1 MGLEMFSLQGKIAVV
16 TGGGRGLG
24 RAIAEGFAEAGADVV
39 LVARTQAQLD
49 AAARHIEGLGRRAH
63 PVAADV
69 TKRRDVEHVVAEA
82 VQRFGQI
89 DILAN
94 VAGMNIEG
102 PSAEQTEED
111 WDAVLA
117 VNLKGCYLGCQTVGR
132 HMIERGG
139 GRIINMSSIGGLIG
153 IARNSAYTAAK
164 AGIIMLSRSL
174 AVEWARYRINV
185 NALCPGYFITDINRD
200 YFASESGQAFIKR
213 FIPLRRT
220 GQIEEIKGA
229 AIFLASPASNF
240 MTGSALV
247 IDGGQTAW

>member
-1 MGLEMFSLQGKIAVV
+1 MGLEMFSLRGKIAVV

-39 LVARTQAQLD
+39 LVARTQAQLKE
-49 AAARHIEGLGRRAH
+49 AAQRIEGLGRRAH
-63 PVAADV
+63 PVVADV
-69 TKRRDVEHVVAEA
+69 TKRPDMERVVAEA

-102 PSAEQTEED
+102 PSAEQTEEE
-111 WDAVLA
+111 WDAVLD

-153 IARNSAYTAAK
+153 IARNAAYTAAK

-174 AVEWARYRINV
+174 AVEWARYNINV
-185 NALCPGYFITDINRD
+185 NALCPGYFVTDINRD

-213 FIPLRRT
+213 FIPIRRT

-229 AIFLASPASNF
+229 AIFLASPASSF

>member
-1 MGLEMFSLQGKIAVV
+1 MGLEMFSLRGKIAVV

-39 LVARTQAQLD
+39 LVARTQAQLQE
-49 AAARHIEGLGRRAH
+49 AAQRIEGLGRRAH
-63 PVAADV
+63 PVVADV
-69 TKRRDVEHVVAEA
+69 TKRPDMERVVAEA

-102 PSAEQTEED
+102 PSAEQTEEE
-111 WDAVLA
+111 WDAVLD

-132 HMIERGG
+132 HMIERRG

-153 IARNSAYTAAK
+153 IARNTAYTAAK

-174 AVEWARYRINV
+174 ALEWARYHINV
-185 NALCPGYFITDINRD
+185 NALCPGYFVTDINRD

-213 FIPLRRT
+213 FIPIRRT

-229 AIFLASPASNF
+229 AIFLASPASSF